1 VLWGNLDLACGN
13 PEQRLAVDHKSRHA
27 SDAIPAP
34 SEQVTSRERGSSSR
48 TDRGRVSLALCQRE
62 AAVPE
67 EQDELDQTLGGI
79 PHP

>member
-1 VLWGNLDLACGN
+1 
-13 PEQRLAVDHKSRHA
+13 
-27 SDAIPAP
+27 
-34 SEQVTSRERGSSSR
+34 VTSRERGSSSR

-62 AAVPE
+62 AAVLE